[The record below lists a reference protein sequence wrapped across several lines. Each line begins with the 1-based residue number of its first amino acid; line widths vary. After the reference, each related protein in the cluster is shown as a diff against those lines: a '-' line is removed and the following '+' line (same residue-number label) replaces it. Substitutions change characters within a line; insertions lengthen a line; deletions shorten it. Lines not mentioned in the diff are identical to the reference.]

1 MEGDGMLWGEGRE
14 APPFHI
20 SAVLGS
26 DVRCKVA
33 GGKCQRRV
41 RGGRW
46 QESGGRGQVTGGST
60 GGIHRRTQAPE
71 RTEVYE
77 TT

>member
-33 GGKCQRRV
+33 GGKCQRLV

-46 QESGGRGQVTGGST
+46 QESGDRWQYRW
-60 GGIHRRTQAPE
+60 HTQAYTGS
-71 RTEVYE
+71 RAYRGL
-77 TT
+77 